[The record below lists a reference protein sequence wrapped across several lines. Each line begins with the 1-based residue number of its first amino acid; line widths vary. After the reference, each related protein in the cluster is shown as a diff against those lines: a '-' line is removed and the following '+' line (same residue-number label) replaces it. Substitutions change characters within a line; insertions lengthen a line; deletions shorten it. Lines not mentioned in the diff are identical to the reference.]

1 MVFQHA
7 VLKGK
12 LDSGPHMVA
21 VAEAQLLALGS
32 SPLGG
37 YTPAKPMVLPTPF
50 LSQLKIQ

>member
-12 LDSGPHMVA
+12 LNCGPHMVA
-21 VAEAQLLALGS
+21 VAEAQLLAPGS

-37 YTPAKPMVLPTPF
+37 YTPAKPMVQPTPF
-50 LSQLKIQ
+50 LSQLKI